1 MADSS
6 KSAIGFNTPKAQETN
21 KAEEKPVQVKQPDVV
36 DEGLN
41 DPYFD
46 ERTITIAL
54 VKNYS
59 LFRRS
64 NDKVLP
70 KRVDYIGSS
79 VTSSRTLAANK
90 TELETY
96 YPNLVGV
103 PANNPE
109 FLQRVKKYLNNIRI
123 PVDELGRTFN
133 VSFHYNTKAD
143 YLKIKNEEDRIET
156 LYNEANKSDSS
167 KLREALNQKITRLNA
182 LETTKCTLGYP
193 ENVEDYLMYRHCLLY
208 KDVAKD
214 ISLINSDPT
223 IRFYFKDNKKEAEKL
238 QKHREQ
244 IVRAKKNYVACTA
257 DQVLFDA
264 VYVQYCILNNL
275 PILSSLAEDSL
286 TKEIKLDDFSTKEPV
301 KFNKICA
308 NKDVKLMATIE
319 MLIARG
325 ELIRST
331 YNQNITTTEGDFIG
345 ANITEAVS
353 WFKNPENTQFVNAFQ
368 AKLKN
373 I

>member
-21 KAEEKPVQVKQPDVV
+21 KAEETPVQVKQPDVV

-223 IRFYFKDNKKEAEKL
+223 IRFYFKDNKKTASALTLATPNTKGMDICAIASGTGVAGVFAGMGIVGNGALGFSAASGIGLAGMGAAFIPALWPIGISLLAISAGSIFAKSKKEKEKAKRTEKL
-238 QKHREQ
+238 EE
-244 IVRAKKNYVACTA
+244 I
-257 DQVLFDA
+257 F
-264 VYVQYCILNNL
+264 NNCQ
-275 PILSSLAEDSL
+275 SGAQDCN
-286 TKEIKLDDFSTKEPV
+286 
-301 KFNKICA
+301 NKID
-308 NKDVKLMATIE
+308 NRTTNL
-319 MLIARG
+319 
-325 ELIRST
+325 T
-331 YNQNITTTEGDFIG
+331 YCRERTTNDRR
-345 ANITEAVS
+345 
-353 WFKNPENTQFVNAFQ
+353 
-368 AKLKN
+368 
-373 I
+373 

>member
-1 MADSS
+1 MADSN
-6 KSAIGFNTPKAQETN
+6 KNTIGFNTPKVQEAH
-21 KAEEKPVQVKQPDVV
+21 KAEEVKVVQAPVDVV
-36 DEGLN
+36 DEELN
-41 DPYFD
+41 QPYHD
-46 ERTITIAL
+46 ERSVTISL

-59 LFRRS
+59 LYRRS

-79 VTSSRTLAANK
+79 VTSSRTLSANK
-90 TELETY
+90 VELEAY
-96 YPNLVGV
+96 YPNIVGV
-103 PANNPE
+103 PANHAE

-133 VSFHYNTKAD
+133 ISFNFNTKAD
-143 YLKIKNEEDRIET
+143 YLKYKAKEDEIET
-156 LYNEANKSDSS
+156 AFNQANKSDSS
-167 KLREALNQKITRLNA
+167 KLREALAQKINRLNA
-182 LETTKCTLGYP
+182 LESTKCTLGYP

-214 ISLINSDPT
+214 ISLINSDST

-244 IVRAKKNYVACTA
+244 IIRAKQNYVTCTA

-264 VYVQYCILNNL
+264 VYIQYCILNNL
-275 PILSSLAEDSL
+275 PILSSLAQDSL
-286 TKEIKLDDFSTKEPV
+286 TKEIKLDEFSTKEPL

-345 ANITEAVS
+345 ANIAEAVS